1 MLSKN
6 LTVLTITIT
15 KAKNE
20 AEIVQDT
27 SRITPRLMAEI
38 QTNQGG
44 LYWERKHMCRS
55 TPYLKIKVNFFME
68 KRIFTSDSNNY

>member
-1 MLSKN
+1 MNFMLSKN

-38 QTNQGG
+38 Q
-44 LYWERKHMCRS
+44 
-55 TPYLKIKVNFFME
+55 PIKVDYTGSE
-68 KRIFTSDSNNY
+68 STCVEALLILK